1 MSVARIGGV
10 IVIAACLVLSGTANA
25 QSTKGAGKVSISFIK
40 FPVPNIQAK
49 AAGSFSSKPAASVAG
64 KPPTGGTTAAL
75 KFAKEVGDPLKPGL
89 PPGDYALQIETG
101 VTPDGDVGVSAFV
114 TFTIDAAFKC
124 TVHAA
129 PSVDGDTAADPCQAP
144 GEGGSEPLCAPIA
157 QGKCTFTTYQA
168 AGIPNY
174 TLGPGDGQPTASR
187 LRVRTATLA
196 TCSTSDIILSGTP
209 VPPTSTCGSGSVVL
223 VGGVANGDITP

>member
-1 MSVARIGGV
+1 MRMVRILGV
-10 IVIAACLVLSGTANA
+10 MGVAACVALSGTASA

-40 FPVPNIQAK
+40 WPVVNIQAK

-64 KPPTGGTTAAL
+64 KAPTGGTTAAL
-75 KFAKEVGDPLKPGL
+75 KFAKEIGDPTKPGL
-89 PPGDYALQIETG
+89 APGDYALQIETG

-114 TFTIDAAFKC
+114 TFTIDPAFKC
-124 TVHAA
+124 SVHAA
-129 PSVDGDTAADPCQAP
+129 PSVDGDTPADPCQAP
-144 GEGGSEPLCAPIA
+144 GEGGTEPLCAPIA
-157 QGKCTFTTYQA
+157 PGKCTFTTYQA

-196 TCSTSDIILSGTP
+196 SCATGDIILGGTP
-209 VPPTSTCGSGSVVL
+209 VPATSTCGSGSVVA
-223 VGGVANGDITP
+223 VGGIANGDITP